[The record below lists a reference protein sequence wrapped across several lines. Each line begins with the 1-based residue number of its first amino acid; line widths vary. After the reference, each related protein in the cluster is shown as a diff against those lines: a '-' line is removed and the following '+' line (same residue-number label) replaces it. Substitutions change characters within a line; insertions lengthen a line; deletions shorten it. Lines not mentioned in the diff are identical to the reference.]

1 MALPRLNESPQ
12 YELTIPSSGKK
23 VNYRPFLVKEQKAL
37 LIAYESEDQKQI
49 INSIMNCIDA
59 CVHDSVDVKKLA
71 TFDTDYIF
79 TKIRSK
85 SVGEKTNLLIACEE
99 CNHQNECEINLDNVS
114 VTGDVK
120 TNLVKITDDIHIKM
134 KYPSYHEFI
143 SNDMIMKD
151 NMTSASIFEMIKT
164 CIDSVMT
171 EEENISLADESEEEV
186 ERFVNSL
193 TGKQFEMVRNFVD
206 VIPKITLEHN
216 FTCVNCKHVNNKK
229 LEGLQDFFS

>member
-1 MALPRLNESPQ
+1 
-12 YELTIPSSGKK
+12 
-23 VNYRPFLVKEQKAL
+23 
-37 LIAYESEDQKQI
+37 
-49 INSIMNCIDA
+49 MNCIDA